1 MTSKHS
7 KEQDQYQLQCIS
19 DVQFESGKLLLPI
32 EGYEKMKLVSL
43 QEAIVPLY
51 GIVPD
56 IHHKAYIA
64 LQRCQEPKDGLSS
77 DESASIFLY
86 TMRWSPNYV
95 YHLLNETL
103 RTEQREL
110 LRPWFLFLKFILT
123 ALWKLPS
130 ITGVTLF
137 RGVKLD
143 LSQQYTKG
151 RMQPWWEFS
160 STTTSVEVLQS
171 PQFLGK
177 SGVRTLFTIDC
188 CLYSKS
194 IRNHS
199 YYALENELLLLPARQ
214 FEGTG
219 ILDLGNDLYVI
230 TLKEVQPPISLLEP
244 LFISTESAC
253 TKKPTTNPAVEQEQ
267 KPKSL
272 LVQLRQLF
280 ISAPNDNEINVE
292 TKKVYDLMAQCKTAT
307 KWNLKHQQLIDADMK
322 ILANE
327 LKTNTNC
334 KELILQRNE
343 ITSKGAQYL
352 AEMLKVNCT
361 LQLIWL
367 GWNEIG
373 DKGVRSLCE
382 GLQNNRKNAL
392 QELGLGCNKITDKSV
407 NILLEMVK
415 VNSTLTHMTLGG
427 VVVSA
432 TTKIEKITDNG
443 NEQLEGTIFDNKE
456 LMYVSDHHTNELR
469 TYLTSSLISTNVAEQ
484 RGTNPYA
491 LNCLDYSFSFDVE
504 DNFSLYIADENNE
517 SYEMTSKFNN

>member
-1 MTSKHS
+1 
-7 KEQDQYQLQCIS
+7 
-19 DVQFESGKLLLPI
+19 
-32 EGYEKMKLVSL
+32 
-43 QEAIVPLY
+43 
-51 GIVPD
+51 
-56 IHHKAYIA
+56 
-64 LQRCQEPKDGLSS
+64 
-77 DESASIFLY
+77 
-86 TMRWSPNYV
+86 
-95 YHLLNETL
+95 
-103 RTEQREL
+103 
-110 LRPWFLFLKFILT
+110 
-123 ALWKLPS
+123 
-130 ITGVTLF
+130 
-137 RGVKLD
+137 
-143 LSQQYTKG
+143 
-151 RMQPWWEFS
+151 
-160 STTTSVEVLQS
+160 
-171 PQFLGK
+171 
-177 SGVRTLFTIDC
+177 
-188 CLYSKS
+188 
-194 IRNHS
+194 
-199 YYALENELLLLPARQ
+199 
-214 FEGTG
+214 
-219 ILDLGNDLYVI
+219 
-230 TLKEVQPPISLLEP
+230 
-244 LFISTESAC
+244 
-253 TKKPTTNPAVEQEQ
+253 
-267 KPKSL
+267 
-272 LVQLRQLF
+272 
-280 ISAPNDNEINVE
+280 
-292 TKKVYDLMAQCKTAT
+292 MAQCKTAT

-392 QELGLGCNKITDKSV
+392 QELGLGF
-407 NILLEMVK
+407 
-415 VNSTLTHMTLGG
+415 
-427 VVVSA
+427 VSA

>member
-1 MTSKHS
+1 
-7 KEQDQYQLQCIS
+7 
-19 DVQFESGKLLLPI
+19 
-32 EGYEKMKLVSL
+32 
-43 QEAIVPLY
+43 
-51 GIVPD
+51 
-56 IHHKAYIA
+56 
-64 LQRCQEPKDGLSS
+64 
-77 DESASIFLY
+77 
-86 TMRWSPNYV
+86 
-95 YHLLNETL
+95 
-103 RTEQREL
+103 
-110 LRPWFLFLKFILT
+110 
-123 ALWKLPS
+123 
-130 ITGVTLF
+130 
-137 RGVKLD
+137 
-143 LSQQYTKG
+143 
-151 RMQPWWEFS
+151 
-160 STTTSVEVLQS
+160 
-171 PQFLGK
+171 
-177 SGVRTLFTIDC
+177 
-188 CLYSKS
+188 
-194 IRNHS
+194 
-199 YYALENELLLLPARQ
+199 
-214 FEGTG
+214 
-219 ILDLGNDLYVI
+219 
-230 TLKEVQPPISLLEP
+230 
-244 LFISTESAC
+244 
-253 TKKPTTNPAVEQEQ
+253 
-267 KPKSL
+267 
-272 LVQLRQLF
+272 
-280 ISAPNDNEINVE
+280 
-292 TKKVYDLMAQCKTAT
+292 MAQCKTAT

-415 VNSTLTHMTLGG
+415 ATTSTTSITRSTSKILTSTSITTSSSSSTSTITRTTTTAFDSF
-427 VVVSA
+427 VSA